1 MPNPMKTE
9 AIKAFLTKFA
19 PADLAELYSY
29 NMEVQ
34 VTVARDNGERVEG
47 EYKGRVY
54 QAYTNGLETWK
65 PIRIPRNANTVPE
78 YEDSPMGYDLAAHAE
93 GIGMTGWDWVSR
105 ESRWVAFDFDAITGH
120 SEKHAKKLTEA
131 QLDEIRQA
139 LHAVPCVTIRR
150 STGGK
155 GLHLYVFLEPVSTAN
170 HNEHAAVARAVL
182 SHLSGL
188 TGFDL
193 PSKVDIC
200 GGNMWVWH
208 RKMAGTP
215 GLTIVKRADVLMRV
229 PENWREYT
237 KVVSGARS
245 RVLPRFV
252 EDQLPVREDADSVF
266 EELTGQRIR
275 VKPDETHKRVMD
287 WLFTNY
293 GSCSWWEAEH
303 HMLVTHTAALKRCH
317 EELQLRGAFETNA
330 VGTDLGSD
338 YNCFSGD
345 TRVITRQ
352 GHRTLRELAAVG
364 RAELYVW
371 TPDGMRWIDCP
382 VRSFGRQKTV
392 PLIFGDGS
400 YVRTTRD
407 HQWVTLRHGKPD
419 LANKV
424 QTYQIIPGKTQLAIA
439 RLELPEID
447 WEGYAHGFVFGDG
460 WRAGEGT
467 EVSLFKHDEDLK
479 SLLTRYGTLGSKKFP
494 SHGYVNTVRQLPGHW
509 KEFPEN
515 PTREYALGFVLGLV
529 SADGFV
535 DSKTQV
541 FQTGYEK
548 IHEIRELALHAGLRA
563 YEIREMHRSE
573 GCFETDQ
580 TAYAITISNYN
591 LGADHFLR
599 RDQREK
605 FSKRQKHSAVTVSYI
620 GSDVVEEE
628 VFCAVVPHWQNFT
641 LSNLV
646 VTSNCFMFPIS
657 RGAWAVRRFTL
668 GVAEHPTWEQDGA
681 QWTRCFYN
689 REPDLHS
696 AARLHGGVERA
707 EGGYWFQMAD
717 EAQKAAAL
725 LGVDLGLP
733 PWITNKPTILKIHK
747 SGRLVVEVEKDSTS
761 ANMKDWLVK
770 GKKFERVFSM
780 RSAGGSSEPEAL
792 KIDDS
797 LRHLISERGEDCG
810 WVIRT
815 DGNWHSEPYH
825 HVKVWLTGQGH
836 KDPAFILS
844 SSISQC
850 WMLVNRPFAPE
861 YPKDRQWNRD
871 AAQLRFKPTQDRDD
885 LKYPTWMRILRHVG
899 KSLDYAVSLNDWCKS
914 NSILTGADY
923 LKCWIASLF
932 QEPMEP
938 LPYLFFHGPQNSGKS
953 IFHEALSLLMTKGV
967 VRADLALTNQQGFNG
982 EIAQAVLCV
991 VEETDLKKNQVAY
1004 NRIKDWVTSRELPVH
1019 PKNKTPYSAPNS
1031 THWVQ
1036 CANSHTACPI
1046 FPGDTRITMI
1056 LVDSLDPKDLIPKK
1070 LIIPLLEAEAPDFLA
1085 EVLGLELPPSNDRL
1099 NVPVVATE
1107 DKTDAEY
1114 FNKSYLELFVEE
1126 KCFAAPGHRV
1136 RFKEFYDRFMEFVP
1150 AEYSHHWSAKRVGS
1164 EFPRHYAKGRDRSTN
1179 EVWIGN
1185 LSFTKI
1191 EEKDFGPRYIL
1202 REGKLYV
1209 DDQAVSKAIPMAN
1222 GAH

>member
-1 MPNPMKTE
+1 MQNPLKTQ

-19 PADLAELYSY
+19 PPDLAELYSY

-78 YEDSPMGYDLAAHAE
+78 YEDTPMGYDLAAHAE
-93 GIGMTGWDWVSR
+93 GIGMTGWDWVAK

-120 SEKHAKKLTEA
+120 SEKHSKKLTEA

-139 LHAVPCVTIRR
+139 LHNVPCVTIRR

-155 GLHLYVFLEPVSTAN
+155 GLHLYVFLEPVATAN

-208 RKMAGTP
+208 RKMAGTG

-252 EDQLPVREDADSVF
+252 EDQLPTREDADSVF

-317 EELQLRGAFETNA
+317 DELALRGAFETNA
-330 VGTDLGSD
+330 VGTELGSD
-338 YNCFSGD
+338 Y
-345 TRVITRQ
+345 
-352 GHRTLRELAAVG
+352 
-364 RAELYVW
+364 
-371 TPDGMRWIDCP
+371 
-382 VRSFGRQKTV
+382 
-392 PLIFGDGS
+392 
-400 YVRTTRD
+400 
-407 HQWVTLRHGKPD
+407 
-419 LANKV
+419 
-424 QTYQIIPGKTQLAIA
+424 
-439 RLELPEID
+439 
-447 WEGYAHGFVFGDG
+447 
-460 WRAGEGT
+460 
-467 EVSLFKHDEDLK
+467 
-479 SLLTRYGTLGSKKFP
+479 
-494 SHGYVNTVRQLPGHW
+494 
-509 KEFPEN
+509 
-515 PTREYALGFVLGLV
+515 
-529 SADGFV
+529 
-535 DSKTQV
+535 
-541 FQTGYEK
+541 
-548 IHEIRELALHAGLRA
+548 
-563 YEIREMHRSE
+563 
-573 GCFETDQ
+573 
-580 TAYAITISNYN
+580 
-591 LGADHFLR
+591 
-599 RDQREK
+599 
-605 FSKRQKHSAVTVSYI
+605 
-620 GSDVVEEE
+620 
-628 VFCAVVPHWQNFT
+628 
-641 LSNLV
+641 
-646 VTSNCFMFPIS
+646 NCFMFPIS

-747 SGRLVVEVEKDSTS
+747 SGRLVAEVEKDSTS

-780 RSAGGSSEPEAL
+780 RQAGSTSEPEAL

-899 KSLDYAVSLNDWCKS
+899 KSLDYAVSLNDWCKT
-914 NSILTGADY
+914 NSILTGSDY
-923 LKCWIASLF
+923 LKCWIASLL

-953 IFHEALSLLMTKGV
+953 IFHEALSLLMTKGI

-1070 LIIPLLEAEAPDFLA
+1070 LMIPLLEAEAPDFLA
-1085 EVLGLELPPSNDRL
+1085 EVLGLELPASNDRL
-1099 NVPVVATE
+1099 NVPVVTTE

-1136 RFKEFYDRFMEFVP
+1136 RFKEFYDRFIEYVP
-1150 AEYSHHWSAKRVGS
+1150 AEFSHHWSAKRVGS

-1191 EEKDFGPRYIL
+1191 EEKDYGPRYIL
-1202 REGKLYV
+1202 RDGKLYV
-1209 DDQAVSKAIPMAN
+1209 DDQTPSKALPVAN